1 MMEERR
7 GSVESSEPDDGI
19 TEDRMDLR
27 ARLPGGVSLGNHRR
41 YIAQYSKGEG
51 MTFKP
56 GARYCGHGRRDEQD
70 GTVAAR
76 NCAGWI
82 PGRIHVCSSLRRR
95 NTFYKG
101 DLQREGH

>member
-1 MMEERR
+1 MEERR

-41 YIAQYSKGEG
+41 YIAQYSEGEG

-56 GARYCGHGRRDEQD
+56 GARYCGHGRRDEQGVQQSLHD
-70 GTVAAR
+70 LRYAVHPPR
-76 NCAGWI
+76 
-82 PGRIHVCSSLRRR
+82 RRRQLRRR
-95 NTFYKG
+95 SERSRNEA
-101 DLQREGH
+101 Q